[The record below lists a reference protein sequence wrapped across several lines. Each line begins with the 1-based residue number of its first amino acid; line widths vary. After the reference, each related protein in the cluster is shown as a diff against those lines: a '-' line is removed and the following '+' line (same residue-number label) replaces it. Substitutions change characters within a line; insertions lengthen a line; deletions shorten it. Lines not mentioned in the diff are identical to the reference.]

1 VCVGRFLQVT
11 LPVLDGNRLQL
22 FTSDKL
28 ILEIKS
34 FTIPLNIF
42 YKPALEKTLHLE
54 TKLGYL
60 IWVIPNRLLVVTLQI
75 QAIF

>member
-42 YKPALEKTLHLE
+42 YKPALEKNILRQN
-54 TKLGYL
+54 
-60 IWVIPNRLLVVTLQI
+60 W
-75 QAIF
+75 AI

>member
-42 YKPALEKTLHLE
+42 YKPALEKNILRQNWA
-54 TKLGYL
+54 
-60 IWVIPNRLLVVTLQI
+60 IWYGSFRMGCLL
-75 QAIF
+75 